1 MKYTPYKIVEEKVK
15 YTIPLYQ
22 RLFEWGTEQ
31 VVLLMGDL
39 LRAYKPASE
48 EDYHIGMLT
57 ATNNSELVDGQ
68 QRFTVMMLM
77 GCVLQKYDERWK
89 EFLFYSEDTL
99 RISFAS
105 RSEDSDY
112 LRYLADNEDKM
123 EKSTYVNVMMRDGKE
138 AMEKFLK
145 SEFTDDN
152 ERKSFAS
159 FVYEHLCFFVTMLPR
174 EYGPVHLN
182 KYFERMNTTGKNLEQ
197 HEILKVK
204 MLRHLGDR
212 VSLYMNLWNT
222 LADVDKPI
230 IRRREDETEA
240 SYADRQRR
248 AFVMDVECLSETGTI
263 NALKEEEDKE
273 PVTIDEIPSSNS
285 EPKEN
290 ERENREAHCGFSFP
304 QLLLNA
310 LYRMLDGNIKNGIRD
325 FFNTS
330 NLLHTFGLHLP
341 FEHNVDD
348 NAIKTFMKVLV
359 QSKLAMDICFVRI
372 VDYGYTIDL
381 PEDNDA
387 ESVKE
392 LLMYESMLY
401 VSSSNDTN
409 YKWFGSLMRSI
420 ERHGGMP
427 TAKELLL
434 DLRKDDDEEHAT
446 LPGEGELNYDN
457 EAVRYWFWRL
467 DFYIWKHREELLQI
481 YPGAERVA
489 ERYVFRRNRSL
500 EHIAPQTPKSDSTMK
515 WEDNDDDKKKMNSFG
530 NLVMISQG
538 LNSSLQNESFE
549 VKMAHVDAYC
559 NGSKTGTIESLKL
572 LLARCT
578 YPQWDRDTIEKHG
591 KKMYKFLQ
599 KSFLTATES
608 HGEEENPKNGL

>member
-1 MKYTPYKIVEEKVK
+1 MKYTPSKIVEEKIK
-15 YTIPLYQ
+15 YTIPIYQ

-39 LRAYKPASE
+39 LHAYKTASE
-48 EDYHIGMLT
+48 EDYYIGMLT

-77 GCVLQKYDERWK
+77 GCVLERYDRRWK
-89 EFLFYSEDTL
+89 GFLFHSEDTL
-99 RISFAS
+99 RINFAS

-112 LRYLADNEDKM
+112 LRYLADNEGKM

-138 AMEKFLK
+138 AMEQFLK

-174 EYGPVHLN
+174 EYSPVHLN
-182 KYFERMNTTGKNLEQ
+182 KYFERMNTAGKNLEQ

-222 LADVDKPI
+222 SADVDKPI
-230 IRRREDETEA
+230 IRRRKDETEA

-263 NALKEEEDKE
+263 NDLKEEDDKE
-273 PVTIDEIPSSNS
+273 AITIDEIPSSDS

-330 NLLHTFGLHLP
+330 NLLHTFELHLP

-359 QSKLAMDICFVRI
+359 QSKLAMDIYFVRI

-381 PEDNDA
+381 PENNDA

-401 VSSSNDTN
+401 VSSSNATN
-409 YKWFGSLMRSI
+409 YKWFGSLMRSV
-420 ERHGGMP
+420 ERHGGMS
-427 TAKELLL
+427 TAKELLR
-434 DLRKDDDEEHAT
+434 DLRKDDDEEHAP
-446 LPGEGELNYDN
+446 LPDEGELNYNND
-457 EAVRYWFWRL
+457 AVRYWFWRL
-467 DFYIWKHREELLQI
+467 DFYIWKRRKSLLAHHPEAI
-481 YPGAERVA
+481 KVA
-489 ERYVFRRNRSL
+489 EKYVFRRNRSI
-500 EHIAPQTPKSDSTMK
+500 EHIAPQTPQGNSALK
-515 WEDNDDDKKKMNSFG
+515 WEDTDADRKKMNSFG
-530 NLVMISQG
+530 NLAMISQG
-538 LNSSLQNESFE
+538 LNSSLQNEAYE

-578 YPQWDRDTIEKHG
+578 YPKWDGDTIVEHG
-591 KKMYKFLQ
+591 KKMYQLLKE
-599 KSFLTATES
+599 SFSTGTEPES
-608 HGEEENPKNGL
+608 